1 MTKQQARTRIS
12 RRIRCGSRTII
23 VHPGT
28 ATSCLGWLH
37 INDLGTR
44 CSFAFDLAA
53 GKKIHA
59 ALADAI
65 ARMERLP

>member
-12 RRIRCGSRTII
+12 RRIRCGSRTIS
-23 VHPGT
+23 VHPAPT
-28 ATSCLGWLH
+28 RKSLGWLF
-37 INDLGTR
+37 INDLDTR
-44 CSFAFDLAA
+44 CVFAFDLAA
-53 GKKIHA
+53 ARKIHA